1 MAAVGLRSSTSGS
14 LERRCWNGLC
24 WQLSRR
30 WCMLGSSC
38 WAGDESS
45 SEVVATP
52 AEAADWK
59 YWFPLPL

>member
-1 MAAVGLRSSTSGS
+1 
-14 LERRCWNGLC
+14 
-24 WQLSRR
+24 
-30 WCMLGSSC
+30 MLGSSC